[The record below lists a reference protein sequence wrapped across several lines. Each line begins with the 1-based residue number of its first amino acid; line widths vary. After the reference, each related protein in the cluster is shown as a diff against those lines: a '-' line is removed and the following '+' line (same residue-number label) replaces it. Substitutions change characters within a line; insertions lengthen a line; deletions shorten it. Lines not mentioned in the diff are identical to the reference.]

1 MRPPV
6 PEETKQEVIRLS
18 LLGYGRDEIARLA
31 NISHGTATNMIEK
44 WKNDIGK
51 TEAEAVR
58 ELAKSIRSAGL
69 TPIQCATGLR
79 IFNLMTRFG
88 VKEDDFEQFLSEIYK
103 KCENR
108 GITPEKIALHI
119 EDLANFSDNTRLPE
133 IAEYLSEKLF
143 EVMVHNDRKQGLM
156 YDIYKLQGQ
165 KLQLERNRDEL
176 LAKKNEIGEEIENYH
191 KVIQQ
196 LDSYGL
202 DMTDF

>member
-88 VKEDDFEQFLSEIYK
+88 
-103 KCENR
+103 
-108 GITPEKIALHI
+108 
-119 EDLANFSDNTRLPE
+119 
-133 IAEYLSEKLF
+133 
-143 EVMVHNDRKQGLM
+143 
-156 YDIYKLQGQ
+156 
-165 KLQLERNRDEL
+165 
-176 LAKKNEIGEEIENYH
+176 
-191 KVIQQ
+191 
-196 LDSYGL
+196 
-202 DMTDF
+202 